1 MLRSVAHQIA
11 MSEQE
16 KQAYMDDLMLS
27 MLRYMSKEQMGSAE
41 ACLNNYES
49 KLRLGWPRAN
59 TLIS

>member
-1 MLRSVAHQIA
+1 

-16 KQAYMDDLMLS
+16 KQAYMDNLMLS
-27 MLRYMSKEQMGSAE
+27 MLRYMSKEQMGNAE

-49 KLRLGWPRAN
+49 KLRLGWPHAN